1 MTKDYRITGLRQN
14 SSKLSLETLE
24 IVFQKVFENLR
35 GIPSQEELVVSEAAG
50 IPRTTLMRQA
60 LTQLSE
66 HFRADV
72 SKSIDIHL

>member
-1 MTKDYRITGLRQN
+1 M
-14 SSKLSLETLE
+14 
-24 IVFQKVFENLR
+24 FQKVFENLR
-35 GIPSQEELVVSEAAG
+35 GIPSQEELVLSEAAG

-66 HFRADV
+66 HFCADV

>member
-1 MTKDYRITGLRQN
+1 MTKDYRITGLRQS
-14 SSKLSLETLE
+14 SSKLSLE

-50 IPRTTLMRQA
+50 IPRTTLMRQT